1 MCLATQVEGAEL
13 DVLES
18 LSPMLSQIEN
28 LIIEVSPGWWQR
40 SVNATRAEGV
50 ALLVATWN
58 RGGYSAA
65 LTHAGVLLET
75 VDALAEHVTRMVWR
89 GLHSQ
94 QDVWF
99 TRDAALLRS
108 ERARLDGRT
117 RNGSTVRLVNP
128 RDSRLLDWN

>member
-28 LIIEVSPGWWQR
+28 LVIEVSPGWWQR

-58 RGGYSAA
+58 RGGYNAA

-99 TRDAALLRS
+99 TRDAALPRS
-108 ERARLDGRT
+108 VRARLESRA
-117 RNGSTVRLVNP
+117 RNGSTIRLVNP
-128 RDSRLLDWN
+128 QDSRWLDWN